1 MTSDNLCMHL
11 RYQFLIMYDRLL
23 ILDHGKS
30 ILFQHGSGKICIV
43 AQARVPIS
51 CKKQDSL

>member
-30 ILFQHGSGKICIV
+30 ILFQHGSEKICIV